1 MNAPRNRFRIRAGLL
16 GAVALGLGGLVWFPR
31 APESAP
37 APAAAPSRMLP
48 APVAVRPTVTDL
60 GGPLAES
67 ATAVRD
73 WRTHS
78 PETFT
83 LQLTPDLRVP
93 FRVTRLEASDR
104 RTVMTARIDGALRE
118 QAGLEGAFLVGTAT
132 ASDRWDAV
140 AVFPGIEYRIR
151 VRGAEV
157 SIEEAPTEP
166 LLCLAEGGA
175 LAEALTSSPAPDAAL
190 PATED
195 TPTVDVLVLVN
206 AQALAERN
214 NDLLRI
220 DADCANYVA
229 ASNAVLENSRITAF
243 VWRYLLV
250 LPAPAYPTDNVLE
263 NDLEAMRRG
272 TALATHIAAL
282 KPQYGADQVMMLAGG
297 LKTDAAGFAYVGGS
311 SNLAA
316 MNYPFPTFANGNRST
331 VTTSYFTF
339 CHELAHNFGARHSRF
354 NSDSN
359 ATDGDG
365 RYYYG
370 HRFTDPQSNANPVE
384 TVGTVMATG
393 SSYRIPYYSHPEI
406 TFRGV
411 PLGVTVDQPRA
422 AHNARFLAER
432 APTMVASATA
442 VEKPVITRQPASV
455 QATAGQAASLAVT
468 ATGSGLTYRWS
479 KDGTALAN
487 ASSPTLNF
495 AAIALAD
502 AGVYTVTVSNFL
514 GAVTSTP
521 ATIAVSAPVIA
532 APATPPI
539 APAATPAPASSS
551 GGGGGGALSGPF
563 LLALLLLALL
573 RRLTITARG

>member
-1 MNAPRNRFRIRAGLL
+1 MTASRLRVHFRAGLL
-16 GAVALGLGGLVWFPR
+16 GAFALGLGGLGWLSR

-37 APAAAPSRMLP
+37 VPPPAPSRILTLPAPAAVNP
-48 APVAVRPTVTDL
+48 ATPDL
-60 GGPLAES
+60 NGPLAEG
-67 ATAVRD
+67 TAAIRD
-73 WRTHS
+73 WRTRP

-83 LQLTPDLRVP
+83 LQLSPGLRVP
-93 FRVTRLEASDR
+93 FRVTRLESSDR
-104 RTVMTARIDGALRE
+104 RTVLTARIDGAQRE
-118 QAGLEGAFLVGTAT
+118 QPGLEGAFLVGTAT

-140 AVFPGIEYRIR
+140 AVFPGMEYRIR

-157 SIEEAPTEP
+157 SVEEAPTEP
-166 LLCLAEGGA
+166 LLCLAEAGT
-175 LAEALTSSPAPDAAL
+175 LTEALTTAPAPDAAL
-190 PATED
+190 PANED

-243 VWRYLLV
+243 VWRYLLA
-250 LPAPAYPTDNVLE
+250 LPAPAYPTDQVLE

-272 TALATHIAAL
+272 TALAAHIAAL

-297 LKTDAAGFAYVGGS
+297 LKTDAAGYAYVGGS

-316 MNYPFPTFANGNRST
+316 MNYPFPTFVNGNRST

-339 CHELAHNFGARHSRF
+339 CHELAHNFGARHSRLS
-354 NSDSN
+354 SDSN
-359 ATDGDG
+359 ASDGDE

-370 HRFTDPQSNANPVE
+370 HRFTDQQSNSNPVE

-393 SSYRIPYYSHPEI
+393 SSYRIPYYSHPDI

-411 PLGVTVDQPRA
+411 PLGVAVDQLRA

-442 VEKPVITRQPASV
+442 VQKPVITRQPASV
-455 QATAGQAASLAVT
+455 QVTAGQAASLAVT
-468 ATGSGLTYRWS
+468 ATGSGLTYRWM
-479 KDGTALAN
+479 KDGVALAN
-487 ASSPTLNF
+487 ATSFTLNF
-495 AAIALAD
+495 AAAAIAD
-502 AGVYTVTVSNFL
+502 AGVYTVTASNFL
-514 GAVTSTP
+514 GTVTSTP
-521 ATIAVSAPVIA
+521 ATLAVTAPVIA
-532 APATPPI
+532 APAAPPV
-539 APAATPAPASSS
+539 APAATPAAASS
-551 GGGGGGALSGPF
+551 GGGGALSGPF
-563 LLALLLLALL
+563 LSALLLLALL